1 MEIDDE
7 QQTTVGATL
16 AAGREALGIT
26 QTEAA
31 DVLNLTQ
38 GTIVALEADDYDNLP
53 GWVYASGYIRAYARM
68 LGLDADDLV
77 ARSSAMR
84 QESAN
89 AVPKKEEATPAA
101 RRRVNKMPIQLTLR
115 QWGYVV
121 FGVLALVVLV
131 SFFDEIP
138 RPEQHQAV
146 AQQPLSETPAA
157 ASELAATVNDDL
169 NEPLAD
175 DAATVAT
182 TAQDTEASGTA
193 TVDAVAPMAAQET
206 IETIETIETTE
217 IVETIDLA
225 PRDSEELEFVPADGA
240 DEEETLAVAAGLDQQ
255 LGDPEGLS
263 AAEEPEPTATNLLA
277 SSTQESPDLEIA
289 NEYQVPYF
297 GEDASGAR
305 KLSPEGD
312 QQLRFEFAADCWIEI
327 RDSADNLVYAD
338 LGRAGEVR
346 RFVGAGPFALK
357 LGFADGV
364 QVFFDAQEI
373 DLAPFTRNQMAR
385 LELGQ

>member
-1 MEIDDE
+1 MEIDDK
-7 QQTTVGATL
+7 QQTTVGASL

-38 GTIVALEADDYDNLP
+38 RTIAALEADDYDNLP

-115 QWGYVV
+115 QWGYLV

-138 RPEQHQAV
+138 RPEEYQTF
-146 AQQPLSETPAA
+146 AQQSLSETPAA
-157 ASELAATVNDDL
+157 ASELAATVEDDL
-169 NEPLAD
+169 DEALAD

-206 IETIETIETTE
+206 IETTE
-217 IVETIDLA
+217 LVETVDIA
-225 PRDSEELEFVPADGA
+225 PRDIEELEFVPADGA

>member
-89 AVPKKEEATPAA
+89 AVPKTEEATSAA
-101 RRRVNKMPIQLTLR
+101 HRRVNKMPIQLTLR
-115 QWGYVV
+115 QWGYLV

-157 ASELAATVNDDL
+157 ASELAATVKDDL
-169 NEPLAD
+169 DEALAD

-182 TAQDTEASGTA
+182 TTEDTEVSGTA
-193 TVDAVAPMAAQET
+193 TLDAVAPMAAQ
-206 IETIETIETTE
+206 ETIETTE

>member
-89 AVPKKEEATPAA
+89 AVPKTEEATPAA

-115 QWGYVV
+115 QWGYLV

-138 RPEQHQAV
+138 RPEEYQTV
-146 AQQPLSETPAA
+146 AQQSLSETPAA
-157 ASELAATVNDDL
+157 ASELAATVEDDL
-169 NEPLAD
+169 DEALAD

-182 TAQDTEASGTA
+182 TAQNTEASGTA

-206 IETIETIETTE
+206 IEMTE
-217 IVETIDLA
+217 LVETVDIA
-225 PRDSEELEFVPADGA
+225 PRDIEELEFVPADGA

>member
-89 AVPKKEEATPAA
+89 AVPKTEEATPAA

-115 QWGYVV
+115 QWGYLV

-175 DAATVAT
+175 DAATVAI

-206 IETIETIETTE
+206 IETTETTE
-217 IVETIDLA
+217 IVETVDIA

>member
-89 AVPKKEEATPAA
+89 AVPKTEEATPAT

-115 QWGYVV
+115 QWGYLV

-193 TVDAVAPMAAQET
+193 TVDAVAPMAAQ
-206 IETIETIETTE
+206 ETIETTE

>member
-1 MEIDDE
+1 MEIDDK
-7 QQTTVGATL
+7 QQTTVGASL

-157 ASELAATVNDDL
+157 ASELVATVNDDL

-206 IETIETIETTE
+206 IETTE
-217 IVETIDLA
+217 LVETVDIA
-225 PRDSEELEFVPADGA
+225 PRDIEELEFVPADGA
-240 DEEETLAVAAGLDQQ
+240 EEEETLAVAAGLDQQ

-263 AAEEPEPTATNLLA
+263 AAEEPEPKATNLLA
-277 SSTQESPDLEIA
+277 SSKQESPDLEIA

>member
-89 AVPKKEEATPAA
+89 AVPKTEEATPAA

-115 QWGYVV
+115 QWGYLV

-193 TVDAVAPMAAQET
+193 TVDAVAPMAAQ
-206 IETIETIETTE
+206 ETIETTE

>member
-1 MEIDDE
+1 MEIDDK
-7 QQTTVGATL
+7 QQTTVGASL

-38 GTIVALEADDYDNLP
+38 RTIAALEADDYDNLP

-115 QWGYVV
+115 QWGYLV

-169 NEPLAD
+169 NELLAD

-182 TAQDTEASGTA
+182 TTEDTEASGTA
-193 TVDAVAPMAAQET
+193 TIDAVAPMAAQET
-206 IETIETIETTE
+206 IETTETIET
-217 IVETIDLA
+217 VETVDIA

>member
-1 MEIDDE
+1 MEIDDK
-7 QQTTVGATL
+7 QQTTVGASL

-89 AVPKKEEATPAA
+89 AVPKTEEATPAT

-206 IETIETIETTE
+206 IETIETTE
-217 IVETIDLA
+217 IVETVDIA

>member
-89 AVPKKEEATPAA
+89 AVPKTEEATPAA

-115 QWGYVV
+115 QWGYLV

-138 RPEQHQAV
+138 RPEEYQTV
-146 AQQPLSETPAA
+146 AQQSLSETPAA
-157 ASELAATVNDDL
+157 ASELAATVEDDL
-169 NEPLAD
+169 DEALAD

-182 TAQDTEASGTA
+182 TTEDTEASGTA
-193 TVDAVAPMAAQET
+193 TVDAVAPTAAQET
-206 IETIETIETTE
+206 IETTETIE
-217 IVETIDLA
+217 IVETVDIA

>member
-53 GWVYASGYIRAYARM
+53 AWVYASGYIRAYARM

-89 AVPKKEEATPAA
+89 AVPKTEEATSAA

-115 QWGYVV
+115 QWGYLV

-138 RPEQHQAV
+138 RPEEYQRV
-146 AQQPLSETPAA
+146 AQQSLSETPAA
-157 ASELAATVNDDL
+157 ASELAATVEDDL
-169 NEPLAD
+169 DEALAD

-182 TAQDTEASGTA
+182 TTEDTEVSGTA
-193 TVDAVAPMAAQET
+193 TLDAVAPMAAQ
-206 IETIETIETTE
+206 ETIETTE

-225 PRDSEELEFVPADGA
+225 PRDSEELEFVLADGA

>member
-89 AVPKKEEATPAA
+89 AVPKTEEATPAA

-115 QWGYVV
+115 QWGYLV

-138 RPEQHQAV
+138 RPEEYQTV
-146 AQQPLSETPAA
+146 AQQSLSETPAA
-157 ASELAATVNDDL
+157 ASELAATVEDDL
-169 NEPLAD
+169 DEALAD
-175 DAATVAT
+175 DAAAVAT
-182 TAQDTEASGTA
+182 TTEDTEASGTA
-193 TVDAVAPMAAQET
+193 TLDAVAPMAAQ
-206 IETIETIETTE
+206 ETIETTE

-277 SSTQESPDLEIA
+277 SITQESTDLQIES
-289 NEYQVPYF
+289 EYQVPYF
-297 GEDASGAR
+297 GEDTSGAR

-373 DLAPFTRNQMAR
+373 DLAPFTRDQMAR

>member
-89 AVPKKEEATPAA
+89 AVPKTEEATPAT

-115 QWGYVV
+115 QCCYLV

-138 RPEQHQAV
+138 RPEEYQTV
-146 AQQPLSETPAA
+146 AQQSLSETPAA
-157 ASELAATVNDDL
+157 ASELAATVEDDL
-169 NEPLAD
+169 D
-175 DAATVAT
+175 
-182 TAQDTEASGTA
+182 
-193 TVDAVAPMAAQET
+193 
-206 IETIETIETTE
+206 
-217 IVETIDLA
+217 
-225 PRDSEELEFVPADGA
+225 
-240 DEEETLAVAAGLDQQ
+240 
-255 LGDPEGLS
+255 
-263 AAEEPEPTATNLLA
+263 
-277 SSTQESPDLEIA
+277 
-289 NEYQVPYF
+289 
-297 GEDASGAR
+297 
-305 KLSPEGD
+305 
-312 QQLRFEFAADCWIEI
+312 
-327 RDSADNLVYAD
+327 
-338 LGRAGEVR
+338 
-346 RFVGAGPFALK
+346 
-357 LGFADGV
+357 
-364 QVFFDAQEI
+364 
-373 DLAPFTRNQMAR
+373 
-385 LELGQ
+385 

>member
-89 AVPKKEEATPAA
+89 AVPKTEEATSAA

-115 QWGYVV
+115 QWGYLV

-138 RPEQHQAV
+138 RPEEYQTF
-146 AQQPLSETPAA
+146 AQQSLSETPAA
-157 ASELAATVNDDL
+157 ASELAATVEDDL
-169 NEPLAD
+169 DEALAD

-182 TAQDTEASGTA
+182 TTEDTEASGIA
-193 TVDAVAPMAAQET
+193 TLDAVAPMAAQET
-206 IETIETIETTE
+206 IETTE
-217 IVETIDLA
+217 IVETIDVA

>member
-1 MEIDDE
+1 MEIDDK
-7 QQTTVGATL
+7 QQTTVGASL

-38 GTIVALEADDYDNLP
+38 RTIVALEADDYDNLP

-89 AVPKKEEATPAA
+89 AVPKAEEATPAA

-138 RPEQHQAV
+138 RPEQHQTV

-157 ASELAATVNDDL
+157 ASELAATVEDDL
-169 NEPLAD
+169 DEALAD

-182 TAQDTEASGTA
+182 TAEDTEASGTA
-193 TVDAVAPMAAQET
+193 TLDAVAPMVAQET
-206 IETIETIETTE
+206 IETIETIE
-217 IVETIDLA
+217 IVETVDIA
-225 PRDSEELEFVPADGA
+225 PREIKELESMPADGA

>member
-1 MEIDDE
+1 MEIDDK
-7 QQTTVGATL
+7 QQTTVGASL
-16 AAGREALGIT
+16 AAGREAMGIT

-38 GTIVALEADDYDNLP
+38 RTIVALEADDYDNLP

-77 ARSSAMR
+77 ARSSAML

-89 AVPKKEEATPAA
+89 AVPKTEEATPAA

-138 RPEQHQAV
+138 RPEQHQTV
-146 AQQPLSETPAA
+146 AQQSLSETPAA
-157 ASELAATVNDDL
+157 ASELAATVEDDL
-169 NEPLAD
+169 DEALAD

-182 TAQDTEASGTA
+182 TTEDTGASGIA
-193 TVDAVAPMAAQET
+193 TLDAVAPMAAQET
-206 IETIETIETTE
+206 IETIETTE
-217 IVETIDLA
+217 IVETIDVA
-225 PRDSEELEFVPADGA
+225 PRDSEELEFVSADGA
-240 DEEETLAVAAGLDQQ
+240 DEEETLAVAASLDQQ

-277 SSTQESPDLEIA
+277 SSAQESPDLEIA

>member
-1 MEIDDE
+1 MEIDDK
-7 QQTTVGATL
+7 QQTTVGASL

-38 GTIVALEADDYDNLP
+38 RTIVALEADDYDNLP

-138 RPEQHQAV
+138 RPEEYQTV
-146 AQQPLSETPAA
+146 AQQSLSETPAA
-157 ASELAATVNDDL
+157 ASELAATVEDDL
-169 NEPLAD
+169 DEALAD

-182 TAQDTEASGTA
+182 TTEDTEASGTA
-193 TVDAVAPMAAQET
+193 TLDAVAPMAVQK
-206 IETIETIETTE
+206 TIETIETTE
-217 IVETIDLA
+217 IVETIDVA

-240 DEEETLAVAAGLDQQ
+240 DEEETPAVAAGLDQQ

-263 AAEEPEPTATNLLA
+263 AAEEPEPTTTSLLA
-277 SSTQESPDLEIA
+277 SSTQESTDLEIM

>member
-1 MEIDDE
+1 MEIDEE

-38 GTIVALEADDYDNLP
+38 RTIAALEADDYDNLP

-115 QWGYVV
+115 QWGYLV

-138 RPEQHQAV
+138 RPEEYQTV
-146 AQQPLSETPAA
+146 AQQSLSETPAA
-157 ASELAATVNDDL
+157 ASELAATVEDDL
-169 NEPLAD
+169 DEALAD

-206 IETIETIETTE
+206 IETTE
-217 IVETIDLA
+217 LVETVDIA
-225 PRDSEELEFVPADGA
+225 PRDIEELEFVPADGA

-263 AAEEPEPTATNLLA
+263 AAEEPQPTATNLLA

>member
-7 QQTTVGATL
+7 QQTTVGASL

-38 GTIVALEADDYDNLP
+38 RTIAALEADDYDNLP

-206 IETIETIETTE
+206 IETIETTE
-217 IVETIDLA
+217 IVETVDIA

>member
-1 MEIDDE
+1 MEIDDK
-7 QQTTVGATL
+7 QQTTVGASL

-38 GTIVALEADDYDNLP
+38 RTIAALEADDYDNLP

-89 AVPKKEEATPAA
+89 AVPKTEEATSAA

-115 QWGYVV
+115 QWGYLV

-157 ASELAATVNDDL
+157 ASELAATVEDDL
-169 NEPLAD
+169 DEALAD

-182 TAQDTEASGTA
+182 TAQVTEASGTA
-193 TVDAVAPMAAQET
+193 TVDAVAPMAAQ
-206 IETIETIETTE
+206 ETIETIETTE

-240 DEEETLAVAAGLDQQ
+240 DEEETLAVAAGIDQQ
-255 LGDPEGLS
+255 LGNPEGLS

>member
-1 MEIDDE
+1 MEIDDK
-7 QQTTVGATL
+7 QQTTVGASL

-38 GTIVALEADDYDNLP
+38 RTIVALEADDYDNLP

-89 AVPKKEEATPAA
+89 AVPKTEEATPAA

-115 QWGYVV
+115 QWGYLV

-138 RPEQHQAV
+138 RPEQHQTV
-146 AQQPLSETPAA
+146 AQQSLSETPAA
-157 ASELAATVNDDL
+157 ASELAATVEDDL
-169 NEPLAD
+169 DEALAD

-182 TAQDTEASGTA
+182 TTEDTEVSGTA
-193 TVDAVAPMAAQET
+193 TLDAVAPMAAQET

-217 IVETIDLA
+217 IVETIDVA
-225 PRDSEELEFVPADGA
+225 PRDSEELEFVSADGA
-240 DEEETLAVAAGLDQQ
+240 DEEETLAVATSLDQQ

>member
-89 AVPKKEEATPAA
+89 AVPKTEEATSAA

-115 QWGYVV
+115 QWGYLV

-138 RPEQHQAV
+138 RPEEYQTV
-146 AQQPLSETPAA
+146 AQQSLSETPAA
-157 ASELAATVNDDL
+157 ASELAATVEDDL
-169 NEPLAD
+169 DEALAD

-182 TAQDTEASGTA
+182 TTEDTEASGIA
-193 TVDAVAPMAAQET
+193 TLDAVAPMAAQET
-206 IETIETIETTE
+206 IETTE
-217 IVETIDLA
+217 IVETIDVA

>member
-121 FGVLALVVLV
+121 FGGLALVVLV

-157 ASELAATVNDDL
+157 ASELAATVN
-169 NEPLAD
+169 
-175 DAATVAT
+175 
-182 TAQDTEASGTA
+182 
-193 TVDAVAPMAAQET
+193 
-206 IETIETIETTE
+206 
-217 IVETIDLA
+217 
-225 PRDSEELEFVPADGA
+225 
-240 DEEETLAVAAGLDQQ
+240 
-255 LGDPEGLS
+255 
-263 AAEEPEPTATNLLA
+263 
-277 SSTQESPDLEIA
+277 
-289 NEYQVPYF
+289 
-297 GEDASGAR
+297 
-305 KLSPEGD
+305 
-312 QQLRFEFAADCWIEI
+312 
-327 RDSADNLVYAD
+327 
-338 LGRAGEVR
+338 
-346 RFVGAGPFALK
+346 
-357 LGFADGV
+357 
-364 QVFFDAQEI
+364 
-373 DLAPFTRNQMAR
+373 
-385 LELGQ
+385 

>member
-38 GTIVALEADDYDNLP
+38 RTIAALEADDYDNLP

-206 IETIETIETTE
+206 IETIETTE
-217 IVETIDLA
+217 IVETVDIA

>member
-1 MEIDDE
+1 MEIDDK
-7 QQTTVGATL
+7 QQTTVGASL

-38 GTIVALEADDYDNLP
+38 RTIAALEADDYDNLP

-89 AVPKKEEATPAA
+89 AVPKTEEATPAA

-115 QWGYVV
+115 QWGYLV

-193 TVDAVAPMAAQET
+193 TVDAVAPMAAQ
-206 IETIETIETTE
+206 ETIETIETTE

>member
-1 MEIDDE
+1 MEIDDK
-7 QQTTVGATL
+7 QQTTVGASL

-38 GTIVALEADDYDNLP
+38 RTIAALEADDYDNLP

-206 IETIETIETTE
+206 IETIETTE
-217 IVETIDLA
+217 IVETVDIA
-225 PRDSEELEFVPADGA
+225 PRDSEELELVPADGA

-364 QVFFDAQEI
+364 QVFFDAREI

>member
-1 MEIDDE
+1 MEIDDK
-7 QQTTVGATL
+7 QQTIVGASL

-38 GTIVALEADDYDNLP
+38 RTIAALEADDYDNLP

-89 AVPKKEEATPAA
+89 AVPKTEEATPAA

-206 IETIETIETTE
+206 IETIETTE
-217 IVETIDLA
+217 IVETVDIA
-225 PRDSEELEFVPADGA
+225 PRESEEFEFVPADGA

>member
-89 AVPKKEEATPAA
+89 AVPKTEEATPAA

-115 QWGYVV
+115 QWGYLV

-146 AQQPLSETPAA
+146 AQQPRSETPAA

-182 TAQDTEASGTA
+182 TTEDTEVSGTA
-193 TVDAVAPMAAQET
+193 TLDAVAPMAAQ
-206 IETIETIETTE
+206 ETIETTE

-277 SSTQESPDLEIA
+277 SSAQESPDLEIA

>member
-1 MEIDDE
+1 MEIDDK
-7 QQTTVGATL
+7 QQTTVGASL

-38 GTIVALEADDYDNLP
+38 RTIVALEADDYDNLP

-77 ARSSAMR
+77 ARSSAML

-89 AVPKKEEATPAA
+89 AVPKTEEATPAA

-193 TVDAVAPMAAQET
+193 TVDAVAPVAAQ
-206 IETIETIETTE
+206 ETIETIETTE
-217 IVETIDLA
+217 IVETVDIA
-225 PRDSEELEFVPADGA
+225 PRDSEELEFVPAEGA

>member
-89 AVPKKEEATPAA
+89 AVPKTEEATPAA

-115 QWGYVV
+115 QWGYLV

-138 RPEQHQAV
+138 RPEEYQTV
-146 AQQPLSETPAA
+146 AQQSLSETPAA
-157 ASELAATVNDDL
+157 ASELAAIVEDDL
-169 NEPLAD
+169 DEALVA

-182 TAQDTEASGTA
+182 TTEDNEVSGTA
-193 TVDAVAPMAAQET
+193 TLDAVAPMAAQ
-206 IETIETIETTE
+206 ETIETTE

>member
-1 MEIDDE
+1 MEIDDK
-7 QQTTVGATL
+7 QQTTVGASL

-38 GTIVALEADDYDNLP
+38 RTIVALEADDYDNLP

-77 ARSSAMR
+77 ARSSAML

-89 AVPKKEEATPAA
+89 AVPKAEEATPAA

-121 FGVLALVVLV
+121 FGVLALVVLI

-138 RPEQHQAV
+138 RPEQHQTV

-169 NEPLAD
+169 NESLAD

-182 TAQDTEASGTA
+182 TAEDTEASGTA
-193 TVDAVAPMAAQET
+193 TVDAVAPMVAQET
-206 IETIETIETTE
+206 IETIETIE
-217 IVETIDLA
+217 IVETVDIA
-225 PRDSEELEFVPADGA
+225 PREIKELESVPADGA
-240 DEEETLAVAAGLDQQ
+240 DEEETRAVAAGLDQQ

-289 NEYQVPYF
+289 NEYRVPYF

>member
-89 AVPKKEEATPAA
+89 AVPKTEEATPAA

-115 QWGYVV
+115 QWGYLV

-146 AQQPLSETPAA
+146 AQQPPSETPAA
-157 ASELAATVNDDL
+157 ASELVATVNDDL
-169 NEPLAD
+169 NELLAD

-182 TAQDTEASGTA
+182 TTEDTEASGTA
-193 TVDAVAPMAAQET
+193 TIDAVAPMAAQET
-206 IETIETIETTE
+206 IETTGTIE

>member
-89 AVPKKEEATPAA
+89 AVPKTEEATPAA

-115 QWGYVV
+115 QWGYLV

-138 RPEQHQAV
+138 RPEEYQTF
-146 AQQPLSETPAA
+146 AQQSLSETPAA
-157 ASELAATVNDDL
+157 ASELAATVEDDL
-169 NEPLAD
+169 DEALAD

-182 TAQDTEASGTA
+182 TTEDTEVSGTA
-193 TVDAVAPMAAQET
+193 TLDAVAPMAAQ
-206 IETIETIETTE
+206 ETIETTE

-277 SSTQESPDLEIA
+277 SSAQESPDLEIA

>member
-1 MEIDDE
+1 MEIDDK
-7 QQTTVGATL
+7 QQTTVGASL

-38 GTIVALEADDYDNLP
+38 RTIAALEADDYDNLP

-89 AVPKKEEATPAA
+89 AVPKTEEATPAT

-115 QWGYVV
+115 QWGYVI

-157 ASELAATVNDDL
+157 ASELAATVEDDL
-169 NEPLAD
+169 DEALAD

-206 IETIETIETTE
+206 IETIETTE
-217 IVETIDLA
+217 IVETVDIA

>member
-175 DAATVAT
+175 DAATVAI

-206 IETIETIETTE
+206 IETIETTE
-217 IVETIDLA
+217 IVETVDIA

>member
-1 MEIDDE
+1 MEIDDK
-7 QQTTVGATL
+7 QQTTVGASL

-38 GTIVALEADDYDNLP
+38 RTIAALEADDYDNLP

-89 AVPKKEEATPAA
+89 AVPKTEEATPAA

-206 IETIETIETTE
+206 IETIETTE
-217 IVETIDLA
+217 IVETVDIA